1 MANDFHNLELS
12 PQKRG
17 APLPFSFPLGTSTPI
32 SFSILEGME
41 TEPFRSKRYYF
52 PNDFDC
58 LLHCVQ
64 RVHKFRKGPFPF
76 TQNSQTT
83 IFRSIFRSDGTLSPV
98 RNRNSLAHRRCI
110 PWKQTMFFLFHPLL
124 VDPIFSFL
132 PIWQKN
138 RFAISRQS
146 CLRWAFDRT

>member
-17 APLPFSFPLGTSTPI
+17 APLPFSFPLGTSPPI

-41 TEPFRSKRYYF
+41 TEPFRSKRFYF

-110 PWKQTMFFLFHPLL
+110 PWKQTCSSCFTLCWSIRFFHFC
-124 VDPIFSFL
+124 
-132 PIWQKN
+132 
-138 RFAISRQS
+138 RFGKKIDSQFQGRAV
-146 CLRWAFDRT
+146 